1 MNKLVA
7 IIKREYLQKVRT
19 KFFVIMTVLGPLMLV
34 VVTILP
40 GLLISM
46 KTGGD
51 TRIAILDQ
59 TEGTKLYD
67 SIRESLVKP
76 ERDNETNK
84 QSSIGDAANSMGDR
98 LMRSNTS

>member
-1 MNKLVA
+1 MNKLIA

-34 VVTILP
+34 GFTIVP

-59 TEGTKLYD
+59 TEGTKLYESMRD
-67 SIRESLVKP
+67 SL
-76 ERDNETNK
+76 
-84 QSSIGDAANSMGDR
+84 
-98 LMRSNTS
+98 